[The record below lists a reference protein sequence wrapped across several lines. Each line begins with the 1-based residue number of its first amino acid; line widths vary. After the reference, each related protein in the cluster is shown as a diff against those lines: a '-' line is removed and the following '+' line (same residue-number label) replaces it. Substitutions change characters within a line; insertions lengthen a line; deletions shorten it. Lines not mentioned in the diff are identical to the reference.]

1 LEHSYSPLELAER
14 QCKSTNESTGDLDKY
29 DGYNCDLCRNKGYI
43 SYPKEEIWRD
53 GTKHYGEMTYDCKCM
68 KIRNSIRRMKA
79 SGLEHIISK
88 CTFDKYE
95 VTEDWQKVLKDKAME
110 FVANVDSLEHKWF
123 FAGGAIGCGKT
134 HLCTAIVR
142 EFLHKGKEA
151 RYMLWMDESA
161 KLKAAATDEYK
172 RSAMIE
178 GLKNVDVL
186 YIDDFFKIVRGQGGD
201 ELPPT
206 AADIKLA
213 YEILNYRYNNPKLIT
228 IISSERHVA
237 EIEAIDSAVGS
248 RIYEKTKGNACN
260 IARKPERNYRMRDMQ
275 TI

>member
-1 LEHSYSPLELAER
+1 MCRADNEIEGELKEV
-14 QCKSTNESTGDLDKY
+14 
-29 DGYNCDLCRNKGYI
+29 DGYDCPECRNKGI
-43 SYPKEEIWRD
+43 VFFIVEEERLD
-53 GTKHYGEMTYDCKCM
+53 GSKDYRESSRQCKCM
-68 KIRNSIRRMKA
+68 KIRKSIRRMKK
-79 SGLEHIISK
+79 SGLESTISR
-88 CTFDKYE
+88 CTFDAYE
-95 VTEDWQKVLKDKAME
+95 TPEEWQKVLKGKAME
-110 FVANVDSLEHKWF
+110 FAANVDSLENKWF

-142 EFLHKGKEA
+142 DLLHKGKEA

-161 KLKAAATDEYK
+161 KLKAAATDEAK
-172 RSAMIE
+172 RAVILDS
-178 GLKNVDVL
+178 LKNVDVL
-186 YIDDFFKIVRGQGGD
+186 YIDDFFKIVKGQGGD

-213 YEILNYRYNNPKLIT
+213 YEILNYRYNQPQLIT

-260 IARKPERNYRMRDMQ
+260 IARKTDRNYRTRDMT